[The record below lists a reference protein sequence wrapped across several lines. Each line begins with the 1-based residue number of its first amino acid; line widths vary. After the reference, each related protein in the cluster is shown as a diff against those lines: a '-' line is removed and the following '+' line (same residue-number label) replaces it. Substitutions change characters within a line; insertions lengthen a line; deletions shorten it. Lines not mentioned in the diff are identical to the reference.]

1 MNFDDCP
8 ELLRNYLFYML
19 TIKGRSEKTVYEYYL
34 DLRYFLK
41 FVKNK
46 KYPDLKKD
54 IPNPKNEFDGI
65 DITNIDKNFLNN
77 ITIMDIYEFLTFLQT
92 KKSDGAAARS
102 RKVSSIKGFYTYL
115 TVKTNTLENNPTI
128 ALDNPKIGKT
138 LPKHLSLEE
147 SLELLNSV
155 DGPFKERD
163 YLMLTLFLNCGL
175 RLSEL
180 AGINISDISTDY
192 ILTVTGKGNKQRL
205 IYLNNACKEALKSYL
220 AVRAVDCVIDKDAL
234 FLSKRKKRISVKTVQ
249 FTVKKY
255 LELAG
260 LGSKNYSTHKLR
272 HTAATLMYQHGGVDI
287 RALQMLLGHENLGT
301 TQIYT
306 HVSDEQLKSAADKNP
321 LSKVKSKKEFKE

>member
-1 MNFDDCP
+1 MNFDDRP

-46 KYPDLKKD
+46 KCPDAKKN

-65 DITNIDKNFLNN
+65 DITDIDRNFLNS

-205 IYLNNACKEALKSYL
+205 IYLNNACKEALKNYL
-220 AVRAVDCVIDKDAL
+220 AVRAVDGVIDKDAL

-260 LGSKNYSTHKLR
+260 LGPKNYSTHKLR

-287 RALQMLLGHENLGT
+287 RALQVLLGHENLGT

-306 HVSDEQLKSAADKNP
+306 HVSSEQLKSAADKNP

>member
-34 DLRYFLK
+34 DLRYFLR
-41 FVKNK
+41 FVKSK
-46 KYPDLKKD
+46 KYPGSKKS
-54 IPNPKNEFDGI
+54 IPNPKNDFDGV
-65 DITNIDKNFLNN
+65 DITDIDKNFLNN

-92 KKSDGAAARS
+92 QKSDSASTRS

-128 ALDNPKIGKT
+128 SLDNPKIGKT

-155 DGPFKERD
+155 DGEYKERD
-163 YLMLTLFLNCGL
+163 YLILTLFLNCGL

-180 AGINISDISTDY
+180 AGINNSDISTDY

-205 IYLNNACKEALKSYL
+205 IYLNNACIEALKNYL
-220 AVRAVDCVIDKDAL
+220 AVRPVDCVIDKDAL

-249 FTVKKY
+249 YTVKKY
-255 LELAG
+255 LNIAG
-260 LGSKNYSTHKLR
+260 LGPKNYSTHKLR

-287 RALQMLLGHENLGT
+287 RALQVLLGHENLGT

-306 HVSDEQLKSAADKNP
+306 HVSSEQLKSAADKNP
-321 LSKVKSKKEFKE
+321 LSKVKSKKN